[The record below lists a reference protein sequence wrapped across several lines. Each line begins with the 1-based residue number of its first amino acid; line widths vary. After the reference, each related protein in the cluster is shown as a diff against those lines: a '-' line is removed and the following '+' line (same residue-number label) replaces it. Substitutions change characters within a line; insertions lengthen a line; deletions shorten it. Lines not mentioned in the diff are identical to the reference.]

1 MVALKKLALYSIIA
15 LLTVLLFGC
24 GDTAA
29 DQEEVEEEELQE
41 EIEEEKDE
49 DAKEEENDQKD
60 DENGSGADKN
70 GSGSGT
76 SDSSF
81 SHTVEMDIN
90 GEVKEGEGEE
100 WWKDEEGESDDEWWD
115 D

>member
-24 GDTAA
+24 GDPAA

-41 EIEEEKDE
+41 EVEENGEE
-49 DAKEEENDQKD
+49 EEENDQEKD
-60 DENGSGADKN
+60 DNGNGENNGS
-70 GSGSGT
+70 SGSGT
-76 SDSSF
+76 SGSSF
-81 SHTVEMDIN
+81 SHTVEMDID

-100 WWKDEEGESDDEWWD
+100 WWKDEEGESNDEWWD